1 MSNSGLQVVIPPP
14 RNAKISG
21 DPCESKHDEY
31 VTFINEYGRKA
42 WEKKYNYGKRERVE
56 AHFSRLKR
64 CIGPNLKTR
73 KIESQKNE
81 GIISGKILN
90 YWNELGRCKTV
101 RVA

>member
-1 MSNSGLQVVIPPP
+1 M
-14 RNAKISG
+14 
-21 DPCESKHDEY
+21 H
-31 VTFINEYGRKA
+31 
-42 WEKKYNYGKRERVE
+42 EKCMNFNYFLPSRTKPGKRERVE